1 MDITYYTFK
10 EDEYRAVREVVKNEM
25 QRIWGDL
32 LDRSNES
39 LEDDKVFL
47 SYFEEYQ
54 PLITG
59 DTLADDLKKA
69 SVNVPMN
76 KEKVAAFIYKAR
88 NGKYPFE
95 VKKSETKKWLEC
107 YSDSTNELSS
117 LVWVDVESI
126 DEISISTLWSEKSA
140 INISTVKGKLFR
152 ASKYSIPDL
161 LIENALLELIA
172 VISKK

>member
-1 MDITYYTFK
+1 MDITYYNFH
-10 EDEYRAVREVVKNEM
+10 EDEYRSIKEFVKNEM

-47 SYFEEYQ
+47 NYFEEYQ

-59 DTLADDLKKA
+59 DALADDLKKA
-69 SVNVPMN
+69 SINVQMN
-76 KEKVAAFIYKAR
+76 KEKVAAFIYKVR

-95 VKKSETKKWLEC
+95 VKKSSAKKWLEC
-107 YSDSTNELSS
+107 YSDPTNELAS
-117 LVWVDVESI
+117 LVWIDVESI
-126 DEISISTLWSEKSA
+126 DEISISTTWSEKSV
-140 INISTVKGKLFR
+140 INISTAKGKLFR